1 VPALLRP
8 GLLSGIVV
16 QATADAAAAKACAEL
31 GAEVG
36 ALAAPPLDEEAMA
49 VAVRPG
55 AHALVV
61 DAAPLFAEGG
71 LTFALD
77 AAWCAV
83 RAAATA
89 AFIPA
94 GRGKIVLVAPRA
106 EAGPYAPAL
115 RAGLENLARTSS
127 IEWAQY
133 GITPTAILPGPETSD
148 AEVAELVAY
157 LVSPAGDY
165 FSGCRFELT

>member
-1 VPALLRP
+1 MLRD
-8 GLLSGIVV
+8 GLLEDTVV
-16 QATADAAAAKACAEL
+16 LTAPATGAAGACAAL
-31 GAEVG
+31 GAEIVTLG
-36 ALAAPPLDEEAMA
+36 APALDEEAMA
-49 VAVRPG
+49 AAVDPRAG
-55 AHALVV
+55 AIVV
-61 DAAPLFAEGG
+61 GGAELFAGGG

-89 AFIPA
+89 AFIP
-94 GRGKIVLVAPRA
+94 GGGGKVVLVAPRP
-106 EAGPYAPAL
+106 EADYAPAL

-148 AEVAELVAY
+148 DEVAQLVAF
-157 LVSPAGDY
+157 LISPAGDY
-165 FSGCRFELT
+165 YSGCGFALT